1 MGEVPGGIHEGVV
14 DWGYGL
20 ETENSGVTMLLT
32 VGAMK
37 FRALVVGMARGGSS
51 AGGTMVMG
59 RVGVKVFSG
68 STCETSSWNDFA

>member
-1 MGEVPGGIHEGVV
+1 
-14 DWGYGL
+14 
-20 ETENSGVTMLLT
+20 MLLT

-68 STCETSSWNDFA
+68 STCETSSRNDFAQVTGSWGNGDGRRYDS

>member
-14 DWGYGL
+14 GWGHGL

-37 FRALVVGMARGGSS
+37 SRAFVVGIVRGSLS
-51 AGGTMVMG
+51 AGGTTMMET
-59 RVGVKVFSG
+59 VGAKVFGG
-68 STCETSSWNDFA
+68 STYETSS